1 MINLNRI
8 KMNVIQTADNG
19 VVNENTIFEFS
30 QEGRAVY
37 AAYVGGKIK
46 KGYLVG
52 IIKDNTLKFNYC
64 QLQVDDI
71 LDNGESICELSI
83 HQNGKIRLIEHFEW
97 KSRPGEFGTNIFEQ
111 I

>member
-1 MINLNRI
+1 MINLNGI

-30 QEGRAVY
+30 QEGDAVNAEY
-37 AAYVGGKIK
+37 SGGKIK
-46 KGYLVG
+46 KGFLVG
-52 IIKDNTLKFNYC
+52 IIKDNTLNFNYC
-64 QLQVDDI
+64 QLQVDDV
-71 LDNGESICELSI
+71 LDNGESTCELSI
-83 HQNGKIRLIEHFEW
+83 NQSGKIRLIEHFEW